1 MLLPMQGTRRRLL
14 GMLSLGLFFTGLGL
28 GKIGSPFSYPLQAWR
43 FALALYFLATR
54 LLRNSKSRPTVR
66 GFLKLSIALLVAGSA
81 LATAASSAQVLS
93 IKSDRHHPQ
102 LDGVGSLHLGS
113 CGGTFLLCSSWTFLP
128 TRLMP
133 DLARPFS
140 TTFVGRAKA
149 ALAS

>member
-81 LATAASSAQVLS
+81 LATAASSAQFLGQSNLTVNILNSMALEAYILGVAGELFSYVL
-93 IKSDRHHPQ
+93 
-102 LDGVGSLHLGS
+102 LGPS
-113 CGGTFLLCSSWTFLP
+113 YLL
-128 TRLMP
+128 
-133 DLARPFS
+133 
-140 TTFVGRAKA
+140 V
-149 ALAS
+149 

>member
-81 LATAASSAQVLS
+81 LATAASIAQFLGQSNITGILLHS
-93 IKSDRHHPQ
+93 IALETHN
-102 LDGVGSLHLGS
+102 LGGP
-113 CGGTFLLCSSWTFLP
+113 GGH
-128 TRLMP
+128 
-133 DLARPFS
+133 FS
-140 TTFVGRAKA
+140 
-149 ALAS
+149 